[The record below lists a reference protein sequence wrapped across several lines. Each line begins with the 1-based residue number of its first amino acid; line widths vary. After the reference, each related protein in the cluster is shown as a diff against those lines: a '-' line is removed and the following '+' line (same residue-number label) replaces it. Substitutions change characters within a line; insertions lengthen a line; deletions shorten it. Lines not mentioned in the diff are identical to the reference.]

1 MLFTPVPRFDTGFMG
16 GTQFLF
22 NRLSKSWERT
32 PEAMEANK
40 AALAAPAID
49 VKLVRAVNDIF
60 IKDASLIPVHE
71 GGFCRVK
78 KSYVMDSYDQ
88 RGYILFWDIED
99 AWLNK

>member
-1 MLFTPVPRFDTGFMG
+1 M
-16 GTQFLF
+16 F
-22 NRLSKSWERT
+22 NRLGKSWERT
-32 PEAMEANK
+32 PDAMKANK

-60 IKDASLIPVHE
+60 IRDALLIPVHE

-78 KSYVMDSYDQ
+78 RPYVMDSYDQ